1 MEGGGTAIY
10 IHEEFES
17 NLLISDSFE
26 SCEIVAIYIEKLNT
40 INIVIYRP
48 PDAGSLAF
56 NKVIDK
62 TKTLLE
68 NMDKPEPNVIITGDF
83 NFQFVKWN
91 RGIHGGC
98 RWEKRVLQ

>member
-1 MEGGGTAIY
+1 MIPLETSQTKKGYQIWRGDRKGREGGGTAIY
-10 IHEEFES
+10 IHEDFES

-62 TKTLLE
+62 TNSPQK
-68 NMDKPEPNVIITGDF
+68 NG
-83 NFQFVKWN
+83 
-91 RGIHGGC
+91 
-98 RWEKRVLQ
+98 